1 MIHSPQCET
10 WQAHLRREIVA
21 LGGEHPSFHRFL
33 DDVLHSWETELLV
46 NDPEFWGE
54 FESLT
59 EETRQSLDL
68 ARRIT
73 EDLPASPVID
83 RPHNHVYPW
92 SEVKAEHATGGRA
105 RCRLCPEPVS

>member
-21 LGGEHPSFHRFL
+21 LGTDHPSLRTFL

-46 NDPEFWGE
+46 NDPEFWE
-54 FESLT
+54 EIESLT
-59 EETRQSLDL
+59 DETRQSLDL

-73 EDLPASPVID
+73 APERWALIEKLPASPEI
-83 RPHNHVYPW
+83 
-92 SEVKAEHATGGRA
+92 A
-105 RCRLCPEPVS
+105 